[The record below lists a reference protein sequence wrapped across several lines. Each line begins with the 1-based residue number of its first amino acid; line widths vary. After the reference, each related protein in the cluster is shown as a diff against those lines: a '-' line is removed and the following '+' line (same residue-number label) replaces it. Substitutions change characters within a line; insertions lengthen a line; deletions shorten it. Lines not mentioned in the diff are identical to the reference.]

1 MPAVF
6 GITVQA
12 V

>member
-6 GITVQA
+6 GFIVTYK
-12 V
+12 